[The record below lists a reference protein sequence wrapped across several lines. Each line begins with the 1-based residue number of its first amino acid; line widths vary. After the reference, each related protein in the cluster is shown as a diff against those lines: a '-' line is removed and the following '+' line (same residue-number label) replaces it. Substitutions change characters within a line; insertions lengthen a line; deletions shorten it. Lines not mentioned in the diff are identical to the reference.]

1 MQTLTQP
8 LLENIIN
15 IAKAAGEQLKQL
27 YARSVAI
34 KIKADCTP
42 VTEADLIISQFLT
55 ERLKQLTPDIPVL
68 SEEFCDIPFA
78 ERQQWQEYWI
88 IDPIDGTQT
97 VY

>member
-8 LLENIIN
+8 LLETIIN

-42 VTEADLIISQFLT
+42 VTGSGSDYQ
-55 ERLKQLTPDIPVL
+55 
-68 SEEFCDIPFA
+68 
-78 ERQQWQEYWI
+78 
-88 IDPIDGTQT
+88 PIFN
-97 VY
+97 